1 MTSFWDD
8 LRLAARTL
16 GRRPGF
22 SAVIV
27 ATLGLAIGANAAVFG
42 FVDSLLLRPLP
53 VAAQERLVRIY
64 SHFASGLDWA
74 SVSYPNYLDYERGNR
89 VFSALAADANQGL
102 VAGDSASSQ
111 LVLGALVSAN
121 WFSTLGVRPALGRA
135 FRPEEERV
143 PSAVAVIA
151 DDFWRRSLGADP
163 RVLGRTLRLNGTD
176 FKIVGVAPPGFR
188 GPNTGLE
195 TEVWVPLSMQP
206 AVIPGPHLLTFRDS
220 CWLQLTGRLRPGVSL
235 AQANQAMNALA
246 AELRRLYPKDNE
258 GVSLMLLPESQAR
271 IYPTMRGAIVVLSAL
286 LQAVVGLVLAVACAN
301 AAGLLLA
308 RGSARQREIAIR
320 LALGA
325 RTGRLVRML
334 VTESLLLG
342 LAGGVAG
349 LGLAFGATRLFGSFS
364 LPMQLPVAFRVEV
377 DSRVLALTLG
387 VALATGVLFGLVPA
401 WQIARPRLAA
411 AIREGGADAG
421 PRRSRLRGALV
432 VAQIAASFMLLVGAS
447 LFFRSLRNVET
458 ADLGFRTRGLLVASL
473 NLGYAGYDERTGP
486 RFLERIA
493 ARLGELPGVRAVSL
507 ATRLPLSLMHRT
519 VDAAPAGYVPRHAG
533 EGKPEIDANW
543 VAPGYFKTMEMPLV
557 AGREFTQA
565 DRKGG
570 QPVVVVNE
578 ALARRFFPAGQALGR
593 KLVVGDTPSLI
604 VGVVRDGKQLHLQ
617 GEQSPYV
624 YLDLFQDY
632 QPAVT
637 LHLQTAGDAA
647 ALAPALRRAI
657 RELDPRV
664 ALFDVKPMARQ
675 LDFEL
680 LPQRLAGGL
689 LGAMGALALG
699 LALLGLYAATA
710 YALAQRTREIGI
722 RIALGAGHRRLLAF
736 LLRGGAVQC
745 AMGLA
750 IGLAMTLVL
759 ARPAAS
765 LLFHVS
771 TTDPASLCAAAVL
784 VAGLSVAANVIP
796 ALAALKLDPRQA
808 LAAE

>member
-16 GRRPGF
+16 RRRPGF

-74 SVSYPNYLDYERGNR
+74 SVSYPNYLDYERANR
-89 VFSALAADANQGL
+89 VFSALAAEANQGL
-102 VAGDSASSQ
+102 VVGDSASSQ

-135 FRPEEERV
+135 FRPEEERA
-143 PSAVAVIA
+143 PSAVAVVA

-163 RVLGRTLRLNGTD
+163 RVLGRSLRLNGTD

-206 AVIPGPHLLTFRDS
+206 AVIPGPHLLSFRDS
-220 CWLQLTGRLRPGVSL
+220 CWLQLTGRLRPGVTL

-258 GVSLMLLPESQAR
+258 GVSLMLLPESRAR

-334 VTESLLLG
+334 LTESLLLG
-342 LAGGVAG
+342 LAGGAAG
-349 LGLAFGATRLFGSFS
+349 LGLAFGVTRLFGSFS

-387 VALATGVLFGLVPA
+387 VALATGILFGLVPA

-421 PRRSRLRGALV
+421 RRRSRLRGALV
-432 VAQIAASFMLLVGAS
+432 VAQIAASFMLLVGAG

-458 ADLGFRTRGLLVASL
+458 ANLGFRARGLLVASL

-486 RFLERIA
+486 RFLERMT

-519 VDAAPAGYVPRHAG
+519 VDAAPAGYVPRQAG

-557 AGREFTQA
+557 AGREFTLA
-565 DRKGG
+565 DRKEG

-593 KLVVGDTPSLI
+593 KLVVGDTPNLV

-617 GEQSPYV
+617 GEPSPFV
-624 YLDLFQDY
+624 YLDLFQNY

-647 ALAPALRRAI
+647 ALAPALRRAM

-664 ALFDVKPMARQ
+664 ALFDVKPIARQ

-736 LLRGGAVQC
+736 LLRGGAAQC
-745 AMGLA
+745 ALGLA
-750 IGLAMTLVL
+750 IGLAMTLLL
-759 ARPAAS
+759 ARPAAG

-771 TTDPASLCAAAVL
+771 PIDPASLGAAAAL
-784 VAGLSVAANVIP
+784 VASLSLAANLIP
-796 ALAALKLDPRQA
+796 AMAALQVDPRQA